1 MSNLDSLNAIP
12 PSLNNLTEEMGK
24 LNINDESTIASTT
37 TTANKSKKR
46 KIGFCFDE
54 RMLLHRDS
62 KHVHQECP
70 ERAMSVY
77 FNLVLK
83 ELTNKLIRIQCEE
96 AKEEDLLLVHTQEYI
111 NKIKEISENN

>member
-1 MSNLDSLNAIP
+1 MEANTFQAM
-12 PSLNNLTEEMGK
+12 PSFSSLTEAMEN
-24 LNINDESTIASTT
+24 LNINDQSTISMTSTT
-37 TTANKSKKR
+37 SNRNKKR

-77 FNLVLK
+77 INLVLK
-83 ELTNKLIRIQCEE
+83 ELTNKLVRIQCEE
-96 AKEEDLLLVHTQEYI
+96 AKEEDILLVHT
-111 NKIKEISENN
+111 KE

>member
-1 MSNLDSLNAIP
+1 MEINSFQTM
-12 PSLNNLTEEMGK
+12 PSLTSLTDEMGK
-24 LNINDESTIASTT
+24 LNINDNSMMSTT
-37 TTANKSKKR
+37 STSTSKTKKR

-77 FNLVLK
+77 INLVLK
-83 ELTNKLIRIQCEE
+83 
-96 AKEEDLLLVHTQEYI
+96 
-111 NKIKEISENN
+111 

>member
-1 MSNLDSLNAIP
+1 MSNSDLINSIS
-12 PSLNNLTEEMGK
+12 PSLNSLTEEMGK
-24 LNINDESTIASTT
+24 LNINDETTTISTT
-37 TTANKSKKR
+37 TTTNKSKKR

-77 FNLVLK
+77 INLVLK
-83 ELTNKLIRIQCEE
+83 ELTNKLVRIQCEE
-96 AKEEDLLLVHTQEYI
+96 AKEEDLRLVHTE
-111 NKIKEISENN
+111 